1 MFRDERG
8 SMIVLAAV
16 VLPLLLAF
24 AAVALDTGYMYD
36 YKQRMG
42 AAADAAALAGAFEI
56 KRSVGIDS
64 ATLNAYI
71 RDDAARNG
79 FTDGVDGITIT
90 ISRPPVTGLHVG
102 DTKYVEVVIARP
114 TPTFFAQILGRSSVM
129 VSARAVAGPDE
140 GSGCVYALH
149 TVDTKYDPE
158 FEVPQ
163 SGTNISVPNCD
174 IVDNGNFTLS
184 SGSSI
189 TANHILVTAN
199 SGSVSG
205 TIAPA
210 GALSYGNSP
219 SSDPFADMDQAA
231 LFGTAWVC
239 GWTGQSWVTGVP
251 GVKTNVSGSG
261 SFVPSSGHNYQMNP
275 GVYCGSGGTDAMKI
289 GLKVNTP
296 DPPGTCNTA
305 VDDVV
310 NFLPGIY
317 IVLGGGLDWKHTC
330 VTGTGVVFYLTG
342 DADNLYPSCGSKVL
356 STDPPDR
363 FFFSAPTAT
372 TAGFKNWLG
381 VATSPV
387 AYEGLLFIQDRRQ
400 STGVAGAYPSVNC
413 QLAGSMNPVVA
424 DMLPQNMVLDGA
436 LYFPDHHI
444 LYGATSLAAGNYTI
458 LIGGTLEFKG
468 AATFNTNFAGLAGG
482 SPIKR
487 PGLGE

>member
-1 MFRDERG
+1 
-8 SMIVLAAV
+8 
-16 VLPLLLAF
+16 
-24 AAVALDTGYMYD
+24 MYD

-56 KRSVGIDS
+56 KRLPGIDS

-71 RDDAARNG
+71 RDDARRNG
-79 FTDGVDGITIT
+79 FQADTLGITIT
-90 ISRPPVTGLHVG
+90 ISRPPVSGLHIG

-114 TPTFFAQILGRSSVM
+114 TPTFFAHILGRASVQ

-140 GSGCVYALH
+140 GTGCVYALH
-149 TVDTKYDPE
+149 TADPTYDPE
-158 FEVPQ
+158 FDVPK

-174 IVDNGNFTLS
+174 IVSNGNFS
-184 SGSSI
+184 VASGSTI
-189 TANHILVTAN
+189 TAGHIIVSAS

-205 TIAPA
+205 TVTPAP
-210 GALSYGNSP
+210 SYSNTPSP
-219 SSDPFADMDQAA
+219 DPFADMDQAT
-231 LFGTAWVC
+231 LFGTSWVC

-251 GVKTNVSGSG
+251 GVKTNVSGTTT
-261 SFVPSSGHNYQMNP
+261 FTPSSGHNYEMNP
-275 GVYCGSGGTDAMKI
+275 GVYCGNGSTDAMKI

-296 DPPGTCNTA
+296 DPPGTCSTA

-317 IVLGGGLDWKHTC
+317 IILGGGLDWKHTC
-330 VTGTGVVFYLTG
+330 ITGTGVVFYFT
-342 DADNLYPSCGSKVL
+342 ANSTHLYPSCGSKVS

-372 TAGFKNWLG
+372 TAGFKDWLG
-381 VATSPV
+381 VTASPV

-400 STGVAGAYPSVNC
+400 STGVAGAFPSVNC
-413 QLAGSMNPVVA
+413 QAAGKYDPVIF
-424 DMLPQNMVLDGA
+424 DMLPENMTMDGA
-436 LYFPDHHI
+436 FYFPDHHM
-444 LYGATSLAAGNYTI
+444 LWGATSLAAGNYTL

-468 AATFNTNFAGLAGG
+468 AASFNSNFAGLAGG

-487 PGLGE
+487 PGMGE